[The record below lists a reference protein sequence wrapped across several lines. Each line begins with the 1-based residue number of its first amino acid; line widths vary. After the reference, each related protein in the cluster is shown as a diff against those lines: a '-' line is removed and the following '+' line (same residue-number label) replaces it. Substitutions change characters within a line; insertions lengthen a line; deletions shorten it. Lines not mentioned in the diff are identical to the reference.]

1 MFYSL
6 DLRVLNIWC
15 LFIHLGNVLND
26 LKLNFEERTKVY
38 ASCGATLNGQ
48 HWIIG
53 GGNDKRQVRHLQQK
67 TIKLYF
73 YYLDKSH

>member
-6 DLRVLNIWC
+6 DIRVLNIWC
-15 LFIHLGNVLND
+15 SFIYLGNVQSD
-26 LKLNFEERTKVY
+26 LKLNFEERTKVF

-53 GGNDKRQVRHLQQK
+53 GSSDSREVRHLQQK
-67 TIKLYF
+67 TIKMLF
-73 YYLDKSH
+73 FYLDKSH